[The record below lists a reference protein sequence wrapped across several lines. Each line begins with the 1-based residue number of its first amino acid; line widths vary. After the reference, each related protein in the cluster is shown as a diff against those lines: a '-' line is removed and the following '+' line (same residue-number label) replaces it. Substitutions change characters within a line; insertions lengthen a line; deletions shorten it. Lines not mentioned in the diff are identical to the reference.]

1 MLTEMSVIGL
11 NPVAHIS
18 QLTASQQT
26 ELSANPQMNA
36 NNLLGGFVRLGM
48 NTALNPLTHKIFLSV
63 KC

>member
-36 NNLLGGFVRLGM
+36 NNLLGGSMSKQIR
-48 NTALNPLTHKIFLSV
+48 NEYST
-63 KC
+63 